1 LPDSTLSLTEARS
14 SCAGNAGETVR
25 CVRLDSQSPVAVP
38 RVVRVGVVVRFVA
51 HEGALPSPPFW
62 RVCAL
67 SCGEMEPLR
76 ACVVLSRRARISCPE
91 AASSRIPGKDG
102 TIWANGLYP
111 LTMEFSEDYPHKP
124 PKCKFPA
131 GLFLSSCS

>member
-1 LPDSTLSLTEARS
+1 
-14 SCAGNAGETVR
+14 
-25 CVRLDSQSPVAVP
+25 VP
-38 RVVRVGVVVRFVA
+38 RVVRVGGLVRFVA

-62 RVCAL
+62 HVRAL
-67 SCGEMEPLR
+67 SCAGMEPLR

-124 PKCKFPA
+124 PKCKFPT
-131 GLFLSSCS
+131 GLFLSSCT